1 MDASDVIA
9 GGSVVVAGIGALF
22 AYKSSGKANDV
33 SEKANE
39 LGWVKEL
46 RQDAIDTRRE
56 MDACQV
62 QVTQL
67 RRQLAVVTREAEHWV
82 SEFQFIHRTVWRPGV
97 TVERLREM
105 LGPPPPE
112 NGDGP
117 ATPS

>member
-9 GGSVVVAGIGALF
+9 GGSVVVAGLGAFF
-22 AYKSSGKANDV
+22 AYRSSGAANDV
-33 SEKANE
+33 SAKANE

-56 MDACQV
+56 MDACQI

-82 SEFQFIHRTVWRPGV
+82 AEFRFIHRTVWRDGV
-97 TVERLREM
+97 TIERLREI
-105 LGPPPPE
+105 LGPPPHE
-112 NGDGP
+112 SEGGP